1 MCILLP
7 YHTIDLISVCMV
19 LSWFASHTHISCKV
33 FTVYVYQVFIL
44 CVMLKICKV
53 FGSAVLYLEMGMVV
67 VYVEESKSHLRAM
80 AQDTLKCAGDR
91 GW

>member
-1 MCILLP
+1 MFDDKNIQ
-7 YHTIDLISVCMV
+7 V
-19 LSWFASHTHISCKV
+19 L
-33 FTVYVYQVFIL
+33 
-44 CVMLKICKV
+44 
-53 FGSAVLYLEMGMVV
+53 GSAILYLEMGVVV

>member
-1 MCILLP
+1 MTFNAKNM
-7 YHTIDLISVCMV
+7 HVV
-19 LSWFASHTHISCKV
+19 
-33 FTVYVYQVFIL
+33 
-44 CVMLKICKV
+44 
-53 FGSAVLYLEMGMVV
+53 GSSVLYLEMGMVV